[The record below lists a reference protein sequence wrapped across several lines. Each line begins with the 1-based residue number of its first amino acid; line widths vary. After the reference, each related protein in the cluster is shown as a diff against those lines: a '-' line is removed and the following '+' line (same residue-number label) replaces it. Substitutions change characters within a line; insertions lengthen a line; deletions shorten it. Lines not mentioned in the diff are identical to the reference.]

1 MFGTYQKRRRVKL
14 CCIVLF
20 LQIENPRYLR
30 ENPVPLSPV
39 SETTLIPTHSQLNHF
54 NESMTCSRKQAKKRT
69 KNNLEK

>member
-1 MFGTYQKRRRVKL
+1 MFGTYQRRRRVKL

-39 SETTLIPTHSQLNHF
+39 SADGPVAAETTLITAF
-54 NESMTCSRKQAKKRT
+54 TIE
-69 KNNLEK
+69 